1 MTKLIDARAE
11 DGAIHLT
18 FDDATSS
25 GFPFFWLRDHAQD
38 DESWDHRSHQREFFT
53 AAADPDITPSDV
65 HLDAD
70 GSNLMMSWPDQGGP
84 ISYPASFLY
93 RFARV
98 KTDPPAPRHIWDAE
112 TADRKGLLVPW
123 QEITSNSSL
132 TEMGLKRL
140 LETIHTHGF
149 AVLDQVP
156 VEQES
161 VAAVANAIGYVRETI
176 FGGLWE
182 FAANEGMDD
191 SAYTPKELRPH
202 TDGTYSH
209 DAPGLQ
215 LLLCCEY
222 DAEGGDSIMVD
233 GFAIY
238 RWMQENAPEAL
249 ADLSRINVPGQYVGD
264 GVVLRAERPVFRHDS
279 RGELAQVT
287 FNNYDRAPFRLND
300 ADMASFYAACRLF
313 DQKANDPDMQWRQI
327 LAPGQMLIF
336 DNWRILHGRA
346 AFRGHRKMAG
356 CYLNREDFESSLRR
370 AGLRS

>member
-1 MTKLIDARAE
+1 MTKLIEARTTE
-11 DGAIHLT
+11 RAIHLT

-53 AAADPDITPSDV
+53 AAADPEIAPVDV

-70 GSNLMMSWPDQGGP
+70 GANLMLSWPDQNG
-84 ISYPASFLY
+84 ITAYPAGFLY
-93 RFARV
+93 RFAAAA
-98 KTDPPAPRHIWDAE
+98 TGTSPARHIWAANSLD
-112 TADRKGLLVPW
+112 TDDLLLTW
-123 QEITSNSSL
+123 QEIAGNDAL
-132 TEMGLKRL
+132 TESGQARL
-140 LETIHTHGF
+140 LETIYRFGF
-149 AVLDQVP
+149 AVLDGVP
-156 VEQES
+156 VGQES
-161 VAAVANAIGYVRETI
+161 VAAVARSIGYVRETI

-233 GFAIY
+233 GFAIHQ
-238 RWMQENAPEAL
+238 WMQDHHPDAL
-249 ADLSRINVPGQYVGD
+249 ADLTRIHVPGQYIGD
-264 GVVLRAERPVFRHDS
+264 GVILRTERPIFRLDPHGD
-279 RGELAQVT
+279 LAQVS

-300 ADMASFYAACRLF
+300 DDMARFYAASRLF
-313 DQKANDPDMQWRQI
+313 DQKANDPSMQWRQI
-327 LAPGQMLIF
+327 LRPGQMLIF

-356 CYLNREDFESSLRR
+356 CYLNREDYESSLRR
-370 AGLRS
+370 AGLRN